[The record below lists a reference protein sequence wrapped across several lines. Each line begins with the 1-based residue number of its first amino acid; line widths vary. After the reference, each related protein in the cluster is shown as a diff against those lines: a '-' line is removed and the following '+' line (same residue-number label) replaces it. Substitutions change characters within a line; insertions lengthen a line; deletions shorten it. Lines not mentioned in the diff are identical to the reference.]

1 MGVMTQT
8 LPLFVVSTLKVTF
21 NRLKILFASLEKYS
35 YRHCD
40 RSCYAWMGGRAGGVL
55 PKILDR
61 GVLQRFKNPNAI
73 KDKGSEN

>member
-35 YRHCD
+35 YRLCD
-40 RSCYAWMGGRAGGVL
+40 RSCYAWMGGGGG
-55 PKILDR
+55 R
-61 GVLQRFKNPNAI
+61 GGGTPGHFGWACAAKVQEP
-73 KDKGSEN
+73 